1 MERKDFF
8 MQKLILNYLN
18 AETKQKDPNF
28 DLSNWIGRLN
38 SKLHSQSKLSF
49 QYYTNR
55 YGNYLDVWAP
65 DELIVRFSEH
75 NILDEKSLGV
85 VLLDAL
91 KKIYEYSIY
100 STSSQF
106 TPEEMHI
113 IFDDLEKFTSEV
125 GLDHDPYYMEKL
137 RDIGRMI

>member
-1 MERKDFF
+1 

-55 YGNYLDVWAP
+55 YGNYLDVWGP

-125 GLDHDPYYMEKL
+125 GLDNDPYYMEKL